1 MNSQQGLEHKTELEE
16 SGLIQGHD
24 FTWTYVPP
32 GSATWYPDVSA
43 GSNNNGRTVIFWF
56 RDPALATFYR
66 LKWS

>member
-1 MNSQQGLEHKTELEE
+1 MHSITFNMSPQQGLELKTQLEQ
-16 SGLIQGHD
+16 SGLIQGYD

-32 GSATWYPDVSA
+32 IDTKPH
-43 GSNNNGRTVIFWF
+43 RTVIFHF